1 MGVHYGLLGR
11 KLGHSWSPRIHSL
24 LGCEEYALFEREPED
39 IEALLKD
46 ESIQAL
52 NVTIPYKIEVM
63 PFCDELTDAAKG
75 VGSVN
80 TIVRRNGKLIGHNTD
95 TDGFEYTVRRS
106 GISFEG
112 KKVVVFGG
120 GGASKA
126 IVYSAKKMGAKEII
140 IVDLGAENNY
150 DNLDRHYDAQI
161 LVNAT
166 PVGMYPKNGE
176 MLVDPAHFTHCEG
189 AVDIIYNPLRTA
201 FMLRCK
207 ELGIPCAGGLPMLVA
222 QAKAAEEMF
231 FDKKIDDSLV
241 ESIYTT
247 LASEQEN
254 IALIGMPGCG
264 KSTIGALLA
273 EMTGRKAIDL
283 DAQIVENE
291 GISIPEIFEK
301 DGEDY
306 FRYLEHYE
314 LEKIGKESGKIIMT
328 GGGIVKNELNYA
340 LLAQNSR
347 IYHITRDLSLLP
359 TDGRPISQSTDLAVL
374 YAQRAPLYERFR
386 DVLVNND
393 STPEEC
399 ANAIWSDFNE
409 NSRN

>member
-63 PFCDELTDAAKG
+63 PCCDELTDAAKG

-80 TIVRRNGKLIGHNTD
+80 TIVRKNGKLIGHNTD

-189 AVDIIYNPLRTA
+189 AVDVIYNPLRTA

-273 EMTGRKAIDL
+273 KITGREAIDL

-386 DVLVNND
+386 DVLVSND

>member
-1 MGVHYGLLGR
+1 MGTRFGLLGR
-11 KLGHSWSPRIHSL
+11 RLGHSWSPRIHSL
-24 LGCEEYALFEREPED
+24 LGCDNYALFEREPEE
-39 IEALLKD
+39 IEALLRD

-52 NVTIPYKIEVM
+52 NVTIPYKIDVM
-63 PFCDELTDAAKG
+63 AYCDELTDAAES

-80 TIVRRNGKLIGHNTD
+80 TIVRRNGKLLGHNTD
-95 TDGFEYTVRRS
+95 TDGFIYTVRRS
-106 GISFEG
+106 EISFEG

-126 IVYSAKKMGAKEII
+126 VVYSARKMGAREII
-140 IVDLGAENNY
+140 VVDLGGENNY

-176 MLVDPAHFTHCEG
+176 RIVDPALFTRCEG
-189 AVDIIYNPLRTA
+189 AVDVIYNPLRTA
-201 FMLRCK
+201 FMLRCM

-222 QAKAAEEMF
+222 QAKAAEELF
-231 FDKKIDDSLV
+231 FDKKIEDSLI
-241 ESIYTT
+241 EKIYTT
-247 LASEQEN
+247 LAAEQEN

-264 KSTIGALLA
+264 KSTVGALLA
-273 EMTGRKAIDL
+273 EITGREAIDL
-283 DAQIVENE
+283 DTRIVENE
-291 GISIPEIFEK
+291 GISIPEIFET

-314 LEKIGKESGKIIMT
+314 LEEISRESGKIIIT
-328 GGGIVKNELNYA
+328 GGGIIKNELNYG

-347 IYHITRDLSLLP
+347 IYHITRDLDRLP
-359 TDGRPISQSTDLAVL
+359 TSGRPISQSTDLAVL
-374 YAQRAPLYERFR
+374 YSQRAPLYEKFR
-386 DVLVNND
+386 DVVVDNNG
-393 STPEEC
+393 TAEEC
-399 ANAIWSDFNE
+399 ANAIWSEFNE

>member
-1 MGVHYGLLGR
+1 MGTRYGLLGR
-11 KLGHSWSPRIHSL
+11 KLGHSWSPRIHNQ
-24 LGCEEYALFEREPED
+24 LGCEEYALFEREPE
-39 IEALLKD
+39 EL
-46 ESIQAL
+46 ESFLRSGGIDAI
-52 NVTIPYKIEVM
+52 NVTIPYKIDVM
-63 PFCDELTDAAKG
+63 PYCDELTDAAKG

-80 TIVRRNGKLIGHNTD
+80 TIVRKNGKLLGHNTD

-126 IVYSAKKMGAKEII
+126 IVYTAKKLGAREII

-150 DNLDRHYDAQI
+150 DNLDRHYDAEI

-166 PVGMYPKNGE
+166 PVGMYPHNGE
-176 MLVDPAHFTHCEG
+176 LLVDPAHFTHCEG

-222 QAKAAEEMF
+222 QAKAAEELF
-231 FDKKIDDSLV
+231 FDKKIDDSEV
-241 ESIYTT
+241 ERIYSI
-247 LASEQEN
+247 LAGEQEN

-264 KSTIGALLA
+264 KTTIGAILA
-273 EMTGRKAIDL
+273 ELSGREAVDL
-283 DAQIVENE
+283 DAKIVENE
-291 GISIPEIFEK
+291 GISIPEIFAK

-314 LEKIGKESGKIIMT
+314 LEKLGKESGKIIIT

-359 TDGRPISQSTDLAVL
+359 KDGRPISQSTDLAVL
-374 YAQRAPLYERFR
+374 YEQRAPLYAKFR
-386 DVLVNND
+386 DVEVAND